1 MILTGIADEAGD
13 SINSQI
19 AATKALGWEHI
30 EARFLSVGNF
40 EKGSIHEIP
49 EEAFNLAVDALNE
62 AEIIVCGIGST
73 IGNWAHS
80 ITDPFDITEGEVE
93 RCITRMKVLGSSIVR
108 IMSYSIL
115 EDENENDHEN
125 QFFEERI
132 KRLKNIITRFEDNG
146 ITPVH
151 ENCMNYGGMST
162 SHALKLQNE
171 IPQMKWVFDTG
182 NPVFNA
188 DRSAPRPYPRQD
200 TWSFYQA
207 LKENIV
213 HVHIK
218 DGIWD
223 NLKNECTFTMPGE
236 GDGKVKE
243 ILSDL
248 KKTNYEGFISIEPH
262 IASVFHEED
271 NEDIDQETKEKNQLD
286 TYIEYGK
293 KLEEIISNIAI

>member
-62 AEIIVCGIGST
+62 AEIKVCGIGST

-188 DRSAPRPYPRQD
+188 DRSAPRLYPRQD
-200 TWSFYQA
+200 AWSFYQA

-236 GDGKVKE
+236 GDGKVEE

>member
-271 NEDIDQETKEKNQLD
+271 NEDIDQDTKEKNQLD

>member
-162 SHALKLQNE
+162 SHALRLQNE

-200 TWSFYQA
+200 ACSFYQA

-236 GDGKVKE
+236 GDGKVEE

-271 NEDIDQETKEKNQLD
+271 NEDIDQDTKEKNQLD

>member
-19 AATKALGWEHI
+19 AATKALGWEHL

-62 AEIIVCGIGST
+62 AEIKVCGIGST

-132 KRLKNIITRFEDNG
+132 KRLKNIITRLEDNG
-146 ITPVH
+146 ITPAH

-200 TWSFYQA
+200 AWSFYQA

-236 GDGKVKE
+236 GDGKVEE

-293 KLEEIISNIAI
+293 KLEEIISKIAI

>member
-62 AEIIVCGIGST
+62 AEIKVCGIGST

-162 SHALKLQNE
+162 LHALKLQNE

-200 TWSFYQA
+200 AWSFYQA

-236 GDGKVKE
+236 GDGKVEE